1 MSSSKKR
8 FNILENIENH
18 ISMLKPEPDVAEKV
32 EADTVLAKP
41 EPDVAEKVE
50 ADTVL
55 AKPEPDVAEKVEADA
70 APLKWKFDVL
80 KSIEEHIALLKPEFP
95 PQAMISIGEYLAKIL
110 LESHLIDK
118 INNVTPLFVS
128 KSSGEIVKWS
138 QYAIGDNL
146 TLGLDSRVDTHYWY
160 NVQAFTSKNDAFIAR
175 LREKAV
181 RKQDDAIVVSSLW
194 DGIGSGLLP
203 LLISTLAESN
213 IISVAMGILPSR
225 LQSPDVHFNAFSSTG
240 LCVSQN
246 LSPLLLVDRDCL
258 EAFVGANRDGS
269 IMKGEVLISYI
280 LELMLTKDSFVPE
293 LSEYS
298 RSFNV
303 QMFSILPATGA
314 SLNIYG
320 SLENMLDSALHQ
332 PLLKFD
338 LSSSSV
344 LYVLIRMPQQLKDK
358 FTRGR
363 IELSVADWIKKKANL
378 RSVYVSEPIYVDEV
392 SDRIDMLLIVGGFAT
407 TEMFAAME
415 KKVKDVKNNAV
426 KKGFVKE
433 DEWQGIVKSLVKN

>member
-1 MSSSKKR
+1 MSSNKKR
-8 FNILENIENH
+8 LNILENIENH
-18 ISMLKPEPDVAEKV
+18 ISMLQPEPAVAEKV
-32 EADTVLAKP
+32 EADT
-41 EPDVAEKVE
+41 
-50 ADTVL
+50 
-55 AKPEPDVAEKVEADA
+55 

-110 LESHLIDK
+110 LEGHLIEK
-118 INNVTPLFVS
+118 IHNVTPLFVS
-128 KSSGEIVKWS
+128 KSSGEIGKWG

-160 NVQAFTSKNDAFIAR
+160 NVQAFTSKNDAFITR

-181 RKQDDAIVVSSLW
+181 RKQEDALVVSSLW

-203 LLISTLAESN
+203 LMISTLVESN
-213 IISVAMGILPSR
+213 INSVALGILPSR

-240 LCVSQN
+240 LCISQN

-269 IMKGEVLISYI
+269 IMKGERLISYI
-280 LELMLTKDSFVPE
+280 LELMLTKGSFVPE

-298 RSFNV
+298 RQLNA
-303 QMFSILPATGA
+303 QMFSILPVTGA

-344 LYVLIRMPQQLKDK
+344 LYVLIRLPQQLKEK

-363 IELSVADWIKKKANL
+363 IELSVADWVKKKANL

-407 TEMFAAME
+407 TAMFAAME
-415 KKVKDVKNNAV
+415 KKVKDAKNNAI
-426 KKGFVKE
+426 KKGFLKE
-433 DEWQGIVKSLVKN
+433 NEWQGIVKTLVKD

>member
-8 FNILENIENH
+8 FSILENIENH

-32 EADTVLAKP
+32 A
-41 EPDVAEKVE
+41 

-118 INNVTPLFVS
+118 INNVAPLFVS

-160 NVQAFTSKNDAFIAR
+160 NVQAFTSENDDFITR
-175 LREKAV
+175 LREKAI
-181 RKQDDAIVVSSLW
+181 RKQEDALVVSSLW
-194 DGIGSGLLP
+194 DGVGSGLLP
-203 LLISTLAESN
+203 LLISTLAKSN

-240 LCVSQN
+240 LCISQN

-269 IMKGEVLISYI
+269 IMKGEGLISYI
-280 LELMLTKDSFVPE
+280 LELMLTKGSFVPE

-320 SLENMLDSALHQ
+320 SLQNMLDSALHQ

-344 LYVLIRMPQQLKDK
+344 LYVLIRMSQQLKDK
-358 FTRGR
+358 FTRGT

-378 RSVYVSEPIYVDEV
+378 RSVYISEPIYVDEV
-392 SDRIDMLLIVGGFAT
+392 NDRIDILLILGGFAT
-407 TEMFAAME
+407 TAMFAAME
-415 KKVKDVKNNAV
+415 KKVKDAKNSAV
-426 KKGFVKE
+426 KKGFLKE
-433 DEWQGIVKSLVKN
+433 NEWQDIVKSLVKD

>member
-8 FNILENIENH
+8 FSILENIENH

-32 EADTVLAKP
+32 A
-41 EPDVAEKVE
+41 

-118 INNVTPLFVS
+118 INNVAPLFVS

-160 NVQAFTSKNDAFIAR
+160 NVQAFTSENDDFITR
-175 LREKAV
+175 LREKAI
-181 RKQDDAIVVSSLW
+181 RKQEDALVVSSLW
-194 DGIGSGLLP
+194 DGVGSGLLP
-203 LLISTLAESN
+203 LLISTLAKSN

-280 LELMLTKDSFVPE
+280 LELMLTKGSFVPE

-320 SLENMLDSALHQ
+320 SLQNMLDSALHQ

-415 KKVKDVKNNAV
+415 KKVKDVKNNAI